1 MTGQDFGQTNQPL
14 PTELRL
20 APMRFSVIRVVVLSL
35 GIFIAAYA
43 ASVFFPAGDVDDFE
57 VVYEGD
63 EAKEEKLDVLDAES
77 SEIVNP
83 VAKSQE
89 QTITPKDPTKLSSG
103 NQGLERPA
111 SPRALDFKKD
121 IKKVFVNRDIINLRQ
136 AADGKVV
143 SQLTRGTEL
152 IVLDWKPKAEFLK
165 VTTPDA
171 EKGFASRKVLSDV
184 RPNGSYLMAA
194 VSSRQ
199 VADDV
204 RITSVRH
211 QNRVYLDLKLK
222 HFESVLN
229 AVPIKPSF
237 NFQASNLNYL
247 IGRPSQVF
255 WPSNVDRVVGL
266 LKSWS
271 RSPNVSLKRIRSPE
285 SEFDDIDLTLSS
297 KILSMRLGVP
307 GSAEEQVIDGV
318 RILQT
323 CPWWRAVLNPPNK
336 KHTDLELILL
346 GAPNGPKAS
355 LKLQDVKSKDGAKFG
370 LADIDGD
377 GVQDLAVYFGGTSGG
392 WIYGYLFIAHN
403 VNGFWQLNEVDDQVD
418 RKSQCR
424 GIGHV
429 P

>member
-14 PTELRL
+14 PTELRI
-20 APMRFSVIRVVVLSL
+20 APMRFSVMRVLVLSL

-43 ASVFFPAGDVDDFE
+43 ASVFFPAEDVDDFE

-63 EAKEEKLDVLDAES
+63 EAKDEKLDVLDTES
-77 SEIVNP
+77 SETVNP

-89 QTITPKDPTKLSSG
+89 QTKTPKDPTKLSEG
-103 NQGLERPA
+103 NQWPERPA
-111 SPRALDFKKD
+111 SLRPLEFKKD
-121 IKKVFVNRDIINLRQ
+121 IKRVFVNRDIINLRQ
-136 AADGKVV
+136 SADGKVV
-143 SQLTRGTEL
+143 SQLTLGTEL
-152 IVLDWKPKAEFLK
+152 TVMEWKPKAEFLK
-165 VTTPDA
+165 VKTRDA
-171 EKGFASRKVLSDV
+171 EIGFVSRKVLSDV
-184 RPNGSYLMAA
+184 RPNGSYLMEA

-204 RITSVRH
+204 HITSVSQ
-211 QNRVYLDLKLK
+211 QNRSYLDLKLK
-222 HFESVLN
+222 HFESLLE
-229 AVPIKPSF
+229 AAPIKSSF

-247 IGRPSQVF
+247 IGSPSQVF
-255 WPSNVDRVVGL
+255 WPSSVDRVVGL

-271 RSPNVSLKRIRSPE
+271 SSPNVSLKRIRNPE
-285 SEFDDIDLTLSS
+285 PDLGEIDVTLSS
-297 KILSMRLGVP
+297 KVLATRLGVP

-336 KHTDLELILL
+336 KHADLELILL
-346 GAPNGPKAS
+346 GAPKGPKAR
-355 LKLQDVKSKDGAKFG
+355 LKFQDVKSKDGAKFG

-377 GVQDLAVYFGGTSGG
+377 SVHDLAVYFGGASGG

-424 GIGHV
+424 GIGRA